1 MAETTVENRICQSC
15 GVDVRPHALFCYHCG
30 GSLTTPAAGIDL
42 GNRNGAAPLRQS
54 LPEAENGGQPKART
68 RALIIKKTVDNL
80 ISSPLPPAEEP
91 KLKSAA
97 AMRRK
102 SKRIQ
107 PKRIEIIWEEH
118 ENAPN
123 GWFVFAAI
131 TLTLFAAGILFLA
144 IYLK

>member
-1 MAETTVENRICQSC
+1 MAETTVENRICQNC
-15 GVDVRPHALFCYHCG
+15 GADVRPNSLFCYHCG
-30 GSLTTPAAGIDL
+30 GALA
-42 GNRNGAAPLRQS
+42 
-54 LPEAENGGQPKART
+54 PKAVVEATNGDQPAKRT
-68 RALIIKKTVDNL
+68 NALIVTKTDDNPIL
-80 ISSPLPPAEEP
+80 KRVLPAEEP

-102 SKRIQ
+102 SKRFQ

-131 TLTLFAAGILFLA
+131 FLTLFAAGILFLA

>member
-1 MAETTVENRICQSC
+1 MAETIIENRICQAC
-15 GVDVRPHALFCYHCG
+15 GADVRPNALFCYHCG
-30 GSLTTPAAGIDL
+30 SSLTTPAAGIDL
-42 GNRNGAAPLRQS
+42 GNKNGGAPLRQS
-54 LPEAENGGQPKART
+54 DVKAKNGDQPAART
-68 RALIIKKTVDNL
+68 RAVIIKKTVDDPIPN
-80 ISSPLPPAEEP
+80 PLLTAEEP

-102 SKRIQ
+102 SKRFQ

-131 TLTLFAAGILFLA
+131 ILTLFAAGILFLA

>member
-1 MAETTVENRICQSC
+1 MTLGNLFVMAETTVENRVCQNC
-15 GVDVRPHALFCYHCG
+15 GADVRPNSLFCYYCG
-30 GSLTTPAAGIDL
+30 GSLA
-42 GNRNGAAPLRQS
+42 
-54 LPEAENGGQPKART
+54 PKAVVEAKNGDQPAKRT
-68 RALIIKKTVDNL
+68 NALIIKNTTDQPILKRVL
-80 ISSPLPPAEEP
+80 PAEEP

-102 SKRIQ
+102 SRRVQ

-131 TLTLFAAGILFLA
+131 FLTLFAAGILFLA